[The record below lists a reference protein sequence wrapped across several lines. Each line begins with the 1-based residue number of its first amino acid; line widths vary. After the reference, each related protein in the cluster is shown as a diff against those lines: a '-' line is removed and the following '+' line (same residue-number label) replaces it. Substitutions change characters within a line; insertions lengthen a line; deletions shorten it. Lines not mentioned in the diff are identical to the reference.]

1 MKGKARESRK
11 WEGGQKKGRRAGS
24 KWKYGQR
31 KKKTR
36 EMRLRKVKTWTT
48 GTEKLRVGREVKGNV
63 RELRGVAGQ
72 D

>member
-1 MKGKARESRK
+1 MGRRTEEGKESRK
-11 WEGGQKKGRRAGS
+11 QVEVKE
-24 KWKYGQR
+24 
-31 KKKTR
+31 KTR
-36 EMRLRKVKTWTT
+36 QMRLRKVKTWTT